1 MLNTI
6 LFTVPTLCLWC
17 LWYIRVKYSIYSMS
31 KVYPS
36 KKQAIPD
43 EDIFHTPINFL
54 PFPYS

>member
-6 LFTVPTLCLWC
+6 LFTVPTLCLWH
-17 LWYIRVKYSIYSMS
+17 IRVEYSIYSMS

-54 PFPYS
+54 PFPYT